1 MAAEV
6 KRATGLDAKLVVGN
20 TGELSIWLDDQLVAQ
35 KQGGTFPAPED
46 VAAAVQAALATRAA
60 P

>member
-6 KRATGLDAKLVVGN
+6 KRATGLDADLKVGN
-20 TGELSIWLDDQLVAQ
+20 SGELSVWLDDKLVAQ
-35 KQGGTFPAPED
+35 KTGGTFPSPEYV
-46 VAAAVQAALATRAA
+46 VAELKKIL